1 MSVQPEQVYA
11 PHPKPVRAQGFFLAA
26 TDKLH
31 RFAYPIDNLV
41 YQRGITDIHDTR
53 IYIEHSNKV
62 AFCSFSPSGQL
73 IASADELGKLRVWAS
88 NNAENT
94 LSMPEVQPI
103 TGPIVDMAWTEDN
116 QRLAL
121 VGKGAKTYGCAI
133 NAQTG
138 ASLGDVMGHSAAVNS
153 VALKPNRPFRM
164 VTVGD
169 DNTVVFYK
177 GPPFRFDHTNREH
190 TKFILCVRY
199 APDGSV
205 FATSA
210 LDSTVII
217 YDGATGEIV
226 NKFTQECSVCCLAF
240 SPDSKQL
247 LLAKI
252 NGHSTVINVADGTVV
267 QDYLIGNQVYQ
278 QQAGAVWNKD
288 CKLTVSLNGDFNF
301 LNDDGTFRIERG
313 HTTGITAC
321 CSIPGGFVTG
331 DTSGKVLFWHAPEAP
346 YAVYNSE
353 AEGAPIA
360 AIGLQGESVLV
371 TRADG
376 SLHVLSIADG
386 SEIKSCSIAAKSTGS
401 IVSAGD
407 LAVTFCEKQLIF
419 IRGGSAKPVE
429 LPFEATSIAIRKDGS
444 EIAVGGKDM
453 KVHFFDA
460 EGKELAVATGN
471 QKDVVAVAYSPD
483 GSKIAASSANRE
495 IIVWAREDLANPL
508 QEGWKFHT
516 LPITKIMWKNEDC
529 IVTVAK
535 DRSIRVWSL
544 AKRRKTIESARAH
557 EQAITDALWL
567 DDDTL
572 LTVGLDGCAKT
583 FKITPIA

>member
-1 MSVQPEQVYA
+1 
-11 PHPKPVRAQGFFLAA
+11 
-26 TDKLH
+26 
-31 RFAYPIDNLV
+31 
-41 YQRGITDIHDTR
+41 
-53 IYIEHSNKV
+53 
-62 AFCSFSPSGQL
+62 
-73 IASADELGKLRVWAS
+73 
-88 NNAENT
+88 
-94 LSMPEVQPI
+94 
-103 TGPIVDMAWTEDN
+103 MAWTDDN
-116 QRLAL
+116 QRLAV

-177 GPPFRFDHTNREH
+177 GPPFRFDHTSREH

-217 YDGATGEIV
+217 YSGDTGEVV

-252 NGHSTVINVADGTVV
+252 NGHATVINVADGSTV
-267 QDYLIGNQVYQ
+267 QDYNIGDQVYQ
-278 QQAGAVWNKD
+278 QQGGALWTKD

-313 HTTGITAC
+313 HTSGITAC
-321 CSIPGGFVTG
+321 CRIPDGFVTG
-331 DTSGKVLFWHAPEAP
+331 DTNGKVLFWRGGDAP

-353 AEGAPIA
+353 AEGAPVA
-360 AIGLQGESVLV
+360 AIGLQGTNVLV

-376 SLHVLSIADG
+376 SLHVLSIEDG
-386 SEIKSCSIAAKSTGS
+386 SEVKQSSVGNKSTGP

-407 LAVTFCEKQLIF
+407 LSVTFLDQKLIL
-419 IRGGSAKPVE
+419 IRNGTATNVDI
-429 LPFEATSIAIRKDGS
+429 PFVATSIAIRPDGS

-453 KVHFFDA
+453 KVHFLDPT
-460 EGKELAVATGN
+460 GKEVAVVGGC

-495 IIVWAREDLANPL
+495 IIVWARDNLGDSL

-516 LPITKIMWKNEDC
+516 LPITKILWKNEDC
-529 IVTVAK
+529 LITVSK
-535 DRSIRVWSL
+535 DRAVRLWSL
-544 AKRRKTIESARAH
+544 AKRRRTIELARAH
-557 EQAITDALWL
+557 EQAITDGLWL

-572 LTVGLDGCAKT
+572 LTVGLDGCAKS